1 MSVTKNYKK
10 MLEAADVDGIVQYF
24 TQTFVNKYYDLYCQ
38 QLQFGGFDYRKNY
51 RLKALLWSDGTAWIR
66 KNPVG
71 EPVVCQYTPSTWN
84 YDNLPATV
92 MLINKRNAPLSE
104 IPMTEQTV
112 DVDGAIV
119 WLRPNHKG
127 LEEDVNY
134 YIGKMAEAE
143 TCITIN
149 LAIQR
154 MPWII
159 ATEPENAA
167 KLKDLVKKIL
177 GNEISI
183 FTDIPKNEID
193 AITLPAPW
201 IVDKL
206 VAYEERLENKI
217 KTLLGI
223 DNQGG
228 YLNREQQNLDTT
240 NCNNDEINDSAEA
253 QKTELED
260 GFDRANKVL
269 GLHLTV
275 KQTSKPVEQI
285 GKKPQGGPK
294 DDLLDLQRTEQ

>member
-1 MSVTKNYKK
+1 MGVTKNYKK

-38 QLQFGGFDYRKNY
+38 QLRFGGFDYRKNY
-51 RLKALLWSDGTAWIR
+51 RLKALLWSEGTAWIR
-66 KNPVG
+66 KNPAG
-71 EPVVCQYTPSTWN
+71 EPVVCNYTTSSYN

-92 MLINKRNAPLSE
+92 QLVNTRDAPASE
-104 IPMTEQTV
+104 IPTTTQTV
-112 DVDGAIV
+112 DKDGVIV

-167 KLKDLVKKIL
+167 KLKDLIKKIFS
-177 GNEISI
+177 NEISI
-183 FTDIPKNEID
+183 FTDIPRNEID

-206 VAYEERLENKI
+206 TDYEERLKSEI
-217 KTLLGI
+217 KTLLGV
-223 DNQGG
+223 DNIGWQ
-228 YLNREQQNLDTT
+228 NREQQNLDTT
-240 NCNNDEINDSAEA
+240 NAANDEINDHAEA

-260 GFDRANKVL
+260 GFDRANEVL

-275 KQTSKPVEQI
+275 KQTSKPVTQI
-285 GKKPQGGPK
+285 GKKPEGGPK
-294 DDLLDLQRTEQ
+294 DDLLDAE

>member
-1 MSVTKNYKK
+1 MGATKNYKK

-38 QLQFGGFDYRKNY
+38 QLRFGGFDYRKNY
-51 RLKALLWSDGTAWIR
+51 RLKALLWSKGTAWIR
-66 KNPVG
+66 KNPAG
-71 EPVVCQYTPSTWN
+71 EPVVCEYTASSYN

-92 MLINKRNAPLSE
+92 QLVNTRDAPASE
-104 IPMTEQTV
+104 IPTTTQTV
-112 DVDGAIV
+112 DKDGVIV

-127 LEEDVNY
+127 LEEDVNN
-134 YIGKMAEAE
+134 YIGRMAEAE
-143 TCITIN
+143 SCITID

-167 KLKDLVKKIL
+167 KLKDLIKKIFS
-177 GNEISI
+177 NEISV
-183 FTDIPKNEID
+183 FTDIPRNEID

-206 VAYEERLENKI
+206 TAYEERLENKI
-217 KTLLGI
+217 KTLLGV

-228 YLNREQQNLDTT
+228 YLNSQQQNLDTT

-260 GFDRANKVL
+260 GFDRANEVL

-275 KQTSKPVEQI
+275 KQTSKPVTQI
-285 GKKPQGGPK
+285 GKKPEGGPK
-294 DDLLDLQRTEQ
+294 DELLDLSGAE

>member
-1 MSVTKNYKK
+1 MGVTKNYNK
-10 MLEAADVDGIVQYF
+10 MLEAADVEGLIRYF
-24 TQTFVNKYYDLYCQ
+24 KQVFVNKYYDLYCQ
-38 QLQFGGFDYRKNY
+38 QLRFGGFDYRKNY
-51 RLKALLWSDGTAWIR
+51 RLKALLWSEGTAWIR
-66 KNPVG
+66 KNPAG
-71 EPVVCQYTPSTWN
+71 EPVVCNYTASSYN

-92 MLINKRNAPLSE
+92 QLVNTRDAPASE
-104 IPMTEQTV
+104 IPTTTQTV
-112 DVDGAIV
+112 DKDGVIV

-134 YIGKMAEAE
+134 FIGKMAEAE

-167 KLKDLVKKIL
+167 KLKDLIEKIFS
-177 GNEISI
+177 NEISV
-183 FTDIPKNEID
+183 FTDIPRNEID

-206 VAYEERLENKI
+206 TAYEERLENKI
-217 KTLLGI
+217 KTLIGV

-228 YLNREQQNLDTT
+228 YLNSQQQNLDTT

-260 GFDRANKVL
+260 GFDRANEVL

-275 KQTSKPVEQI
+275 KQTSKPVTQI
-285 GKKPQGGPK
+285 GKKPEGGPK
-294 DDLLDLQRTEQ
+294 DDLLDAE

>member
-1 MSVTKNYKK
+1 MGVTKNYKK

-24 TQTFVNKYYDLYCQ
+24 TQTFINKYYDLYCQ
-38 QLQFGGFDYRKNY
+38 QLRFGGFDYRKNY
-51 RLKALLWSDGTAWIR
+51 RLKALLWSEGTAWIR
-66 KNPVG
+66 KNPAG
-71 EPVVCQYTPSTWN
+71 QPVVCGYTASSYN

-92 MLINKRNAPLSE
+92 QLVNTRDAPASE
-104 IPMTEQTV
+104 IPTTTQTV
-112 DVDGAIV
+112 DKDGVIV

-134 YIGKMAEAE
+134 YIGKLAEAE

-167 KLKDLVKKIL
+167 KLKDLMRKIL
-177 GNEISI
+177 SNEISI
-183 FTDIPKNEID
+183 FTDIPRNEID

-201 IVDKL
+201 IIDRL
-206 VAYEERLENKI
+206 TDYEERLKSEI
-217 KTLLGI
+217 KTLLGV
-223 DNQGG
+223 DNIGWQ
-228 YLNREQQNLDTT
+228 NREQQNVDTT
-240 NCNNDEINDSAEA
+240 NAANDEINDHADS

-260 GFDRANKVL
+260 GFDRANEVL

-275 KQTSKPVEQI
+275 KQTSKPVTQI
-285 GKKPQGGPK
+285 GKKPEGGPK
-294 DDLLDLQRTEQ
+294 DDLLDLRGAE

>member
-1 MSVTKNYKK
+1 MGVTKNYKK

-38 QLQFGGFDYRKNY
+38 QLRFGGFDYRKNY
-51 RLKALLWSDGTAWIR
+51 RLKALLWSEGTAWIR
-66 KNPVG
+66 KNPAG
-71 EPVVCQYTPSTWN
+71 EPVVCNYTVSSYN

-92 MLINKRNAPLSE
+92 QLVNTRDAPASE
-104 IPMTEQTV
+104 IPTTTQTV
-112 DVDGAIV
+112 DKDGVIV

-154 MPWII
+154 MPWIL
-159 ATEPENAA
+159 ATEPENAE
-167 KLKDLVKKIL
+167 KLKDLMKKIL

-206 VAYEERLENKI
+206 TDYEERLKSEI
-217 KTLLGI
+217 KTLLGV
-223 DNQGG
+223 DNIGWQ
-228 YLNREQQNLDTT
+228 NREQQNIDTT
-240 NCNNDEINDSAEA
+240 NAANDEINDHADS

-260 GFDRANKVL
+260 GFDRANEVL

-275 KQTSKPVEQI
+275 KQTSKPVTQI
-285 GKKPQGGPK
+285 GKKPEGGPK
-294 DDLLDLQRTEQ
+294 DDLLDLRGAE

>member
-38 QLQFGGFDYRKNY
+38 QLRFGGFDYRKNY
-51 RLKALLWSDGTAWIR
+51 RLKALLWSEGTAWIR
-66 KNPVG
+66 KNPAG
-71 EPVVCQYTPSTWN
+71 QPVVCNYTASSYN

-92 MLINKRNAPLSE
+92 QLVNTRDAPASE
-104 IPMTEQTV
+104 IPTTTQTV
-112 DVDGAIV
+112 DKDGVIV

-127 LEEDVNY
+127 LEEDVGY
-134 YIGKMAEAE
+134 YIGKLAEAE

-167 KLKDLVKKIL
+167 KLKDLMKKIL
-177 GNEISI
+177 SNEISI
-183 FTDIPKNEID
+183 FTDIPRNEID

-206 VAYEERLENKI
+206 TDYEERLKSEI
-217 KTLLGI
+217 KTLLGV
-223 DNQGG
+223 DNIGWQ
-228 YLNREQQNLDTT
+228 NRQQQNVDTT
-240 NCNNDEINDSAEA
+240 NAENDEINDHADS

-260 GFDRANKVL
+260 GFDRANEVL

-275 KQTSKPVEQI
+275 KQTSKPVTQI
-285 GKKPQGGPK
+285 AKKPEGGPK
-294 DDLLDLQRTEQ
+294 DDLLDAE

>member
-1 MSVTKNYKK
+1 MGVTKNYKK

-24 TQTFVNKYYDLYCQ
+24 TQTFVNKYFDLYCQ
-38 QLQFGGFDYRKNY
+38 QLRFGGFDYRKNY
-51 RLKALLWSDGTAWIR
+51 RLKALLWSEGTAWIR
-66 KNPVG
+66 KNPAG
-71 EPVVCQYTPSTWN
+71 QPVVCNYTASSYN

-92 MLINKRNAPLSE
+92 QLINTRDAPASE
-104 IPMTEQTV
+104 IPATTQTV
-112 DVDGAIV
+112 DKDGVIV

-167 KLKDLVKKIL
+167 KLKDLIKKIFS
-177 GNEISI
+177 NEISI
-183 FTDIPKNEID
+183 FTDIPRNEID

-206 VAYEERLENKI
+206 TDYEERLKSEI
-217 KTLLGI
+217 KTLLGV
-223 DNQGG
+223 DNIGWQ
-228 YLNREQQNLDTT
+228 NREQQNVDTT
-240 NCNNDEINDSAEA
+240 NAANDEINDHADS

-260 GFDRANKVL
+260 GFDRANEVL

-275 KQTSKPVEQI
+275 KQTSKPVTQI
-285 GKKPQGGPK
+285 AKSPEGGPK
-294 DDLLDLQRTEQ
+294 DDLLDAE

>member
-1 MSVTKNYKK
+1 MGVTKNYKK

-38 QLQFGGFDYRKNY
+38 QLRFGGFDYRKNY
-51 RLKALLWSDGTAWIR
+51 RLKALLWKNGTAWIR

-71 EPVVCQYTPSTWN
+71 EPVVCDYTATTYN

-92 MLINKRNAPLSE
+92 QLLNLKNAPASE

-159 ATEPENAA
+159 ATEPENAE
-167 KLKDLVKKIL
+167 KLKDLMKKIL

-183 FTDIPKNEID
+183 FTDIPRNEID

-206 VAYEERLENKI
+206 TDYEERLKSEI
-217 KTLLGI
+217 KTLLGV
-223 DNQGG
+223 DNIGWQ
-228 YLNREQQNLDTT
+228 NREQQNLDTT
-240 NCNNDEINDSAEA
+240 NAANDEINDHAEA

-275 KQTSKPVEQI
+275 KQTSKPVTQI
-285 GKKPQGGPK
+285 GKKPEGGPK
-294 DDLLDLQRTEQ
+294 DDLLDAE

>member
-10 MLEAADVDGIVQYF
+10 MLEAADVDGIVRYF

-66 KNPVG
+66 QNPDG

-167 KLKDLVKKIL
+167 NLKDLVKKIL
-177 GNEISI
+177 GN
-183 FTDIPKNEID
+183 
-193 AITLPAPW
+193 
-201 IVDKL
+201 
-206 VAYEERLENKI
+206 
-217 KTLLGI
+217 
-223 DNQGG
+223 
-228 YLNREQQNLDTT
+228 
-240 NCNNDEINDSAEA
+240 
-253 QKTELED
+253 
-260 GFDRANKVL
+260 
-269 GLHLTV
+269 
-275 KQTSKPVEQI
+275 
-285 GKKPQGGPK
+285 
-294 DDLLDLQRTEQ
+294 

>member
-1 MSVTKNYKK
+1 MGVTKNYKK

-24 TQTFVNKYYDLYCQ
+24 TQTFINKYYDLYCQ
-38 QLQFGGFDYRKNY
+38 QLRFGGFDYRKNY
-51 RLKALLWSDGTAWIR
+51 RLKALLWSEGTAWIR
-66 KNPVG
+66 KNPAG
-71 EPVVCQYTPSTWN
+71 EPVVCNYTASSYN

-92 MLINKRNAPLSE
+92 QLVNTRNAPASE
-104 IPMTEQTV
+104 IPATPQTV
-112 DVDGAIV
+112 DKDGVIV

-167 KLKDLVKKIL
+167 KLKDLMKKIL
-177 GNEISI
+177 SNEISI
-183 FTDIPKNEID
+183 FTDIPRNEID

-206 VAYEERLENKI
+206 TDYEERLKSEI
-217 KTLLGI
+217 KTLLGV
-223 DNQGG
+223 DNIGWQ
-228 YLNREQQNLDTT
+228 NREQQNVDTT
-240 NCNNDEINDSAEA
+240 NAANDEINDHAES

-260 GFDRANKVL
+260 GFDRANEVL

-275 KQTSKPVEQI
+275 KQTSKPVTQI
-285 GKKPQGGPK
+285 AKSPEGGPK
-294 DDLLDLQRTEQ
+294 DDLLDAE

>member
-1 MSVTKNYKK
+1 MGVTKNYKK

-24 TQTFVNKYYDLYCQ
+24 TQTFINKYYDLYCQ
-38 QLQFGGFDYRKNY
+38 QLRFGGFDYRKNY
-51 RLKALLWSDGTAWIR
+51 RLKALLWSEGTAWIR
-66 KNPVG
+66 KNPAG
-71 EPVVCQYTPSTWN
+71 QPVVCGYTASSYN

-92 MLINKRNAPLSE
+92 QLVNTRDAPASE
-104 IPMTEQTV
+104 IPTTTQTV
-112 DVDGAIV
+112 DKDGVIV

-167 KLKDLVKKIL
+167 KLKDLIKKIFS
-177 GNEISI
+177 NEISI
-183 FTDIPKNEID
+183 FTDIPRNEID

-201 IVDKL
+201 IIDKL
-206 VAYEERLENKI
+206 TDYEERLKSEI
-217 KTLLGI
+217 KTLLGV
-223 DNQGG
+223 DNIGWQ
-228 YLNREQQNLDTT
+228 NREQQNLDTT
-240 NCNNDEINDSAEA
+240 NAANDEINDHADS

-260 GFDRANKVL
+260 GFDRANEVL

-275 KQTSKPVEQI
+275 KQTSKPVTQI
-285 GKKPQGGPK
+285 GKKPEGGPK
-294 DDLLDLQRTEQ
+294 DDLLDAE

>member
-10 MLEAADVDGIVQYF
+10 MLEAADVDGIVQSF

-38 QLQFGGFDYRKNY
+38 QLQFGGLDYRKNY

-127 LEEDVNY
+127 LEEDVSY

-159 ATEPENAA
+159 ATEPENAE
-167 KLKDLVKKIL
+167 KLKDLMKKIL

-183 FTDIPKNEID
+183 FTDIPRNEID

-206 VAYEERLENKI
+206 TDYEERLKSEI
-217 KTLLGI
+217 KTLLGV
-223 DNQGG
+223 DNIGWQ
-228 YLNREQQNLDTT
+228 NREQQNLDTT
-240 NCNNDEINDSAEA
+240 NAANDEINDHAEA

-275 KQTSKPVEQI
+275 KQTSKPVTQI
-285 GKKPQGGPK
+285 GKKPEGGPK
-294 DDLLDLQRTEQ
+294 DDLLDAE

>member
-1 MSVTKNYKK
+1 MGVTKNYKK

-24 TQTFVNKYYDLYCQ
+24 TQTFINKYYDLYCQ
-38 QLQFGGFDYRKNY
+38 QLRFGGFDYRKNY
-51 RLKALLWSDGTAWIR
+51 RLKALLWSEGTAWIR
-66 KNPVG
+66 KNPAG
-71 EPVVCQYTPSTWN
+71 QPVVCGYTASSYN

-92 MLINKRNAPLSE
+92 QLVNTRDAPASE
-104 IPMTEQTV
+104 IPTTTQTV
-112 DVDGAIV
+112 DKDGVIV

-167 KLKDLVKKIL
+167 KLKDLMKKIL
-177 GNEISI
+177 SNEISI
-183 FTDIPKNEID
+183 FTDIPRNEID

-201 IVDKL
+201 IIDRL
-206 VAYEERLENKI
+206 TDYEERLKSEI
-217 KTLLGI
+217 KTLLGV
-223 DNQGG
+223 DNIGWQ
-228 YLNREQQNLDTT
+228 NREQQNVDTT
-240 NCNNDEINDSAEA
+240 NAANDEINDHAES

-260 GFDRANKVL
+260 GFDRANEVL

-275 KQTSKPVEQI
+275 KQTSKPVTQI
-285 GKKPQGGPK
+285 GKKPEGGPK
-294 DDLLDLQRTEQ
+294 DDLLDL

>member
-38 QLQFGGFDYRKNY
+38 QLRFGGFDYRKNY
-51 RLKALLWSDGTAWIR
+51 RLKALLWKNGTAWIR

-71 EPVVCQYTPSTWN
+71 EPVVCDYTISSYN

-92 MLINKRNAPLSE
+92 QLLNMRDAPASE
-104 IPMTEQTV
+104 IPMTTQTV
-112 DVDGAIV
+112 DKDGVIV

-167 KLKDLVKKIL
+167 KLKDLMKKIL

-183 FTDIPKNEID
+183 FTDIPRNEID

-201 IVDKL
+201 IIDKL
-206 VAYEERLENKI
+206 TDYEERQKSEI
-217 KTLLGI
+217 KTLLGV
-223 DNQGG
+223 DNIGWQ
-228 YLNREQQNLDTT
+228 NREQQNLDTT
-240 NCNNDEINDSAEA
+240 NAANDEINDHADS

-260 GFDRANKVL
+260 GFDRANEVL

-275 KQTSKPVEQI
+275 KQTSKPVTQI
-285 GKKPQGGPK
+285 GKKPEGGPK

>member
-1 MSVTKNYKK
+1 MGVTKNYKK

-24 TQTFVNKYYDLYCQ
+24 TQTFINKYYDLYCQ
-38 QLQFGGFDYRKNY
+38 QLRFGGFDYRKNY
-51 RLKALLWSDGTAWIR
+51 RLKALLWSEGTAWIR
-66 KNPVG
+66 KNPAG
-71 EPVVCQYTPSTWN
+71 EPVVCNYTASSYN

-92 MLINKRNAPLSE
+92 QLVNTRNAPASE
-104 IPMTEQTV
+104 IPATPQTV
-112 DVDGAIV
+112 DKDGVIV

-167 KLKDLVKKIL
+167 KLKDLMKKIL
-177 GNEISI
+177 SNEISI
-183 FTDIPKNEID
+183 FTDIPRNEID

-206 VAYEERLENKI
+206 TDYEERLKSEI
-217 KTLLGI
+217 KTLLGV
-223 DNQGG
+223 DNIGWQ
-228 YLNREQQNLDTT
+228 NREQQNVDTT
-240 NCNNDEINDSAEA
+240 NAANDEINDHADS

-260 GFDRANKVL
+260 GFDRANEVL

-275 KQTSKPVEQI
+275 KQTSKPVTQI
-285 GKKPQGGPK
+285 AKSPEGGPK
-294 DDLLDLQRTEQ
+294 DDLLDAE

>member
-1 MSVTKNYKK
+1 MGVTKNYKK

-38 QLQFGGFDYRKNY
+38 QLRFGGFDYRKNY
-51 RLKALLWSDGTAWIR
+51 RLKALLWSEGTAWIR
-66 KNPVG
+66 KNPAG
-71 EPVVCQYTPSTWN
+71 EPVVCNYTVSSYN

-92 MLINKRNAPLSE
+92 QLVNTRDAPASE
-104 IPMTEQTV
+104 IPTTTQTV
-112 DVDGAIV
+112 DKDGVIV

-159 ATEPENAA
+159 ATEPENAE
-167 KLKDLVKKIL
+167 KLKDLMKKIL

-206 VAYEERLENKI
+206 TDYEERLKSEI
-217 KTLLGI
+217 KTLLGV
-223 DNQGG
+223 DNIGWQ
-228 YLNREQQNLDTT
+228 NREQQNIDTT
-240 NCNNDEINDSAEA
+240 NAANDEINDHADS

-260 GFDRANKVL
+260 GFDRANEVL

-275 KQTSKPVEQI
+275 KQTSKPVTQI
-285 GKKPQGGPK
+285 GKKPEGGPK
-294 DDLLDLQRTEQ
+294 DDLLDLRGAE

>member
-1 MSVTKNYKK
+1 MGVTKNYKK

-24 TQTFVNKYYDLYCQ
+24 TQTFINKYYDLYCQ
-38 QLQFGGFDYRKNY
+38 QLRFGGFDYRKNY
-51 RLKALLWSDGTAWIR
+51 RLKALLWSEGTAWIR
-66 KNPVG
+66 KNPAG
-71 EPVVCQYTPSTWN
+71 QPVVCGYTASSYN

-92 MLINKRNAPLSE
+92 QLVNTRDAPASE
-104 IPMTEQTV
+104 IPTTTQTV
-112 DVDGAIV
+112 DKDGVIV

-167 KLKDLVKKIL
+167 KLKDLMKKIL
-177 GNEISI
+177 SNEISI
-183 FTDIPKNEID
+183 FTDIPRNEID

-201 IVDKL
+201 IIDRL
-206 VAYEERLENKI
+206 TDYEERLKSEI
-217 KTLLGI
+217 KTLLGV
-223 DNQGG
+223 DNIGWQ
-228 YLNREQQNLDTT
+228 NREQQNVDTT
-240 NCNNDEINDSAEA
+240 NAANDEINDHAES

-260 GFDRANKVL
+260 GFDRANEVL

-275 KQTSKPVEQI
+275 KQTSKPVTQI
-285 GKKPQGGPK
+285 AKTPEGGPK
-294 DDLLDLQRTEQ
+294 DDLLDL

>member
-1 MSVTKNYKK
+1 MGVTKNYKK
-10 MLEAADVDGIVQYF
+10 MLEAADVDGSVEYF

-38 QLQFGGFDYRKNY
+38 QLRFGGFDYRKNY
-51 RLKALLWSDGTAWIR
+51 RLKALLWSEGTAWIR
-66 KNPVG
+66 KNPAG
-71 EPVVCQYTPSTWN
+71 EPVVCNYTVSSYN

-92 MLINKRNAPLSE
+92 QLVNTRDAPASE
-104 IPMTEQTV
+104 IPTTTQTV
-112 DVDGAIV
+112 DKDGVIV

-159 ATEPENAA
+159 ATEPENAE
-167 KLKDLVKKIL
+167 KLKDLMKKIL

-206 VAYEERLENKI
+206 TDYEERLKSEI
-217 KTLLGI
+217 KTLLGV
-223 DNQGG
+223 DNIGWQ
-228 YLNREQQNLDTT
+228 NREQQNIDTT
-240 NCNNDEINDSAEA
+240 NAANDEINDHADS

-260 GFDRANKVL
+260 GFDRANEVL

-275 KQTSKPVEQI
+275 KQTSKPVTQI
-285 GKKPQGGPK
+285 GKKPEGGPK
-294 DDLLDLQRTEQ
+294 DDLLDLRGAE

>member
-1 MSVTKNYKK
+1 MGATKNYRK

-24 TQTFVNKYYDLYCQ
+24 TQTFINKYYDLYCQ
-38 QLQFGGFDYRKNY
+38 QLRFGGFDYRKNY
-51 RLKALLWSDGTAWIR
+51 RLKALLWSEGTAWIR
-66 KNPVG
+66 KNPAG
-71 EPVVCQYTPSTWN
+71 QPVVCGYTASSYN

-92 MLINKRNAPLSE
+92 QLVNTRDAPASE
-104 IPMTEQTV
+104 IPTTTQTV
-112 DVDGAIV
+112 DKDGVIV

-167 KLKDLVKKIL
+167 KLKDLMKKIL
-177 GNEISI
+177 SNEISI
-183 FTDIPKNEID
+183 FTDIPRNEID

-201 IVDKL
+201 IIDRL
-206 VAYEERLENKI
+206 TDYEERLKSEI
-217 KTLLGI
+217 KTLLGV
-223 DNQGG
+223 DNIGWQ
-228 YLNREQQNLDTT
+228 NREQQNIDTT
-240 NCNNDEINDSAEA
+240 NAANDEINDHAES

-260 GFDRANKVL
+260 GFDRANEVL

-275 KQTSKPVEQI
+275 KQTSKPVTQI
-285 GKKPQGGPK
+285 AKSPEGGPK
-294 DDLLDLQRTEQ
+294 DDLLDAE

>member
-1 MSVTKNYKK
+1 MGVTKNYKK

-38 QLQFGGFDYRKNY
+38 QLRFGGFDYRKNY
-51 RLKALLWSDGTAWIR
+51 RLKALLWKNGTAWIR

-71 EPVVCQYTPSTWN
+71 EPVVCDYTATTYN

-92 MLINKRNAPLSE
+92 QLLNLKNAPASE

-159 ATEPENAA
+159 ATEPENAE
-167 KLKDLVKKIL
+167 KLKDLMKKIL
-177 GNEISI
+177 GNDISI
-183 FTDIPKNEID
+183 FTDIPRNEID

-206 VAYEERLENKI
+206 TDYEERLKSEI
-217 KTLLGI
+217 KTLLGV
-223 DNQGG
+223 DNIGWQ
-228 YLNREQQNLDTT
+228 NREQQNLDTT
-240 NCNNDEINDSAEA
+240 NAANDEINDHAEA

-275 KQTSKPVEQI
+275 KQTSKPVTQI
-285 GKKPQGGPK
+285 GKKPEGGPK
-294 DDLLDLQRTEQ
+294 DDLLDAE

>member
-38 QLQFGGFDYRKNY
+38 QLRFGGFDYRKNY
-51 RLKALLWSDGTAWIR
+51 RLKALLWSEGTAWIR
-66 KNPVG
+66 KNPAG
-71 EPVVCQYTPSTWN
+71 QPVVCNYTVSSYN

-92 MLINKRNAPLSE
+92 QLVNTRDAPASE
-104 IPMTEQTV
+104 IPTTTQTV
-112 DVDGAIV
+112 DKDGVIV

-167 KLKDLVKKIL
+167 KLKDLIKKIFS
-177 GNEISI
+177 NEISI
-183 FTDIPKNEID
+183 FTDIPRNEID

-206 VAYEERLENKI
+206 TDYEERLKSEI
-217 KTLLGI
+217 KTLLGV
-223 DNQGG
+223 DNIGWQ
-228 YLNREQQNLDTT
+228 NREQQNLDTT
-240 NCNNDEINDSAEA
+240 NAANDEINDHADS

-260 GFDRANKVL
+260 GFDRANEVL

-275 KQTSKPVEQI
+275 KQTSKPVTQI
-285 GKKPQGGPK
+285 GKKPEGGPK
-294 DDLLDLQRTEQ
+294 DDLLDAE

>member
-1 MSVTKNYKK
+1 MGVTKNYKK

-38 QLQFGGFDYRKNY
+38 QLRFGGFDYRKNY
-51 RLKALLWSDGTAWIR
+51 RLKALLWSEGTAWIR
-66 KNPVG
+66 KNPAG
-71 EPVVCQYTPSTWN
+71 EPVVCNYTVSSYN

-92 MLINKRNAPLSE
+92 QLVNTRDAPASE
-104 IPMTEQTV
+104 IPHTTQTV
-112 DVDGAIV
+112 DKDGVIV

-159 ATEPENAA
+159 ATEPENAE
-167 KLKDLVKKIL
+167 KLKDLIKKIFS
-177 GNEISI
+177 NEISI
-183 FTDIPKNEID
+183 FTDIPRNEID

-206 VAYEERLENKI
+206 TDYEERLKSEI
-217 KTLLGI
+217 KTLLGV
-223 DNQGG
+223 DNIGWQ
-228 YLNREQQNLDTT
+228 NREQQNIDTT
-240 NCNNDEINDSAEA
+240 NAANDEINDHADS

-260 GFDRANKVL
+260 GFDRANEVL

-275 KQTSKPVEQI
+275 KQTSKPVTQI
-285 GKKPQGGPK
+285 GKKPEGGPK
-294 DDLLDLQRTEQ
+294 DDLLDL

>member
-1 MSVTKNYKK
+1 MGVTKNYKK

-38 QLQFGGFDYRKNY
+38 QLRFGGFDYRKNY
-51 RLKALLWSDGTAWIR
+51 RLKALLWSEGTAWIR
-66 KNPVG
+66 KNPAG
-71 EPVVCQYTPSTWN
+71 EPVVCNYTASSYN

-92 MLINKRNAPLSE
+92 QLVNTRDAPASE
-104 IPMTEQTV
+104 IPTTTQTV
-112 DVDGAIV
+112 DKDGVIV

-134 YIGKMAEAE
+134 YIGKLAEAE

-167 KLKDLVKKIL
+167 KLKDLIKKIFS
-177 GNEISI
+177 NEISI
-183 FTDIPKNEID
+183 FTDIPRNEID

-201 IVDKL
+201 IIDKL
-206 VAYEERLENKI
+206 TDYEERLKSEI
-217 KTLLGI
+217 KTLLGV
-223 DNQGG
+223 DNIGWQ
-228 YLNREQQNLDTT
+228 NREQQNLDTT
-240 NCNNDEINDSAEA
+240 NAANDEINDHAES

-260 GFDRANKVL
+260 GFDRANEVL

-275 KQTSKPVEQI
+275 KQTSKPVTQI
-285 GKKPQGGPK
+285 AKTPEGGPK
-294 DDLLDLQRTEQ
+294 DDLLDAE

>member
-24 TQTFVNKYYDLYCQ
+24 TQTFINKYYDLYCQ
-38 QLQFGGFDYRKNY
+38 QLRFGGFDYRKNY
-51 RLKALLWSDGTAWIR
+51 RLKALLWSEGTAWIR
-66 KNPVG
+66 KNPAG
-71 EPVVCQYTPSTWN
+71 EPVVCNYTASSYN

-92 MLINKRNAPLSE
+92 QLVNTRNAPASE
-104 IPMTEQTV
+104 IPATPQTV
-112 DVDGAIV
+112 DKDGVIV

-167 KLKDLVKKIL
+167 KLKDLMKKIL
-177 GNEISI
+177 SNEISI
-183 FTDIPKNEID
+183 FTDIPRNEID

-206 VAYEERLENKI
+206 TDYEERLKSEI
-217 KTLLGI
+217 KTLLGV
-223 DNQGG
+223 DNIGWQ
-228 YLNREQQNLDTT
+228 NREQQNVDTT
-240 NCNNDEINDSAEA
+240 NAANDEINDHAES

-260 GFDRANKVL
+260 GFDRANEVL

-275 KQTSKPVEQI
+275 KQTSKPVTQI
-285 GKKPQGGPK
+285 AKSPEGGPK
-294 DDLLDLQRTEQ
+294 DDLLDAE

>member
-1 MSVTKNYKK
+1 MGVTKNYKK

-24 TQTFVNKYYDLYCQ
+24 TQTLVNKYYDLYCQ
-38 QLQFGGFDYRKNY
+38 QLRFGGFDYRKNY
-51 RLKALLWSDGTAWIR
+51 RLKALLWKNGTAWIR

-71 EPVVCQYTPSTWN
+71 EPVVCDYTISSYN

-92 MLINKRNAPLSE
+92 QLLNMRDAPASE
-104 IPMTEQTV
+104 IPMTTQTV
-112 DVDGAIV
+112 DKDGVIV

-167 KLKDLVKKIL
+167 KLKDLMKKIL

-183 FTDIPKNEID
+183 FTDIPRNEID

-206 VAYEERLENKI
+206 TDYEERQKSEI
-217 KTLLGI
+217 KTLLGV
-223 DNQGG
+223 DNIGWQ
-228 YLNREQQNLDTT
+228 NREQQNLDTT
-240 NCNNDEINDSAEA
+240 NAANDEINDHADS

-260 GFDRANKVL
+260 GFDRANEVL

-275 KQTSKPVEQI
+275 KQTSKPVTQI
-285 GKKPQGGPK
+285 GKKPEGGPK

>member
-1 MSVTKNYKK
+1 MGVTKNYKK

-38 QLQFGGFDYRKNY
+38 QLRFGGFDYRKNY
-51 RLKALLWSDGTAWIR
+51 RLKALLWSEGTAWIR
-66 KNPVG
+66 KNPAG
-71 EPVVCQYTPSTWN
+71 QPVVCNYTVSSYN

-92 MLINKRNAPLSE
+92 QLVNTRDAPASE
-104 IPMTEQTV
+104 IPTTTQTV
-112 DVDGAIV
+112 DKDGVIV

-134 YIGKMAEAE
+134 YIGKLAEAE

-167 KLKDLVKKIL
+167 KLKDLMKKIL

-183 FTDIPKNEID
+183 FTDIPRNEID

-201 IVDKL
+201 IVDRL
-206 VAYEERLENKI
+206 TDYEERLKSEI
-217 KTLLGI
+217 KTLLGV
-223 DNQGG
+223 DNIGWQ
-228 YLNREQQNLDTT
+228 NRQQQNLDTT
-240 NCNNDEINDSAEA
+240 NAANDEINDHAEA

-260 GFDRANKVL
+260 GFDRANEVL

-275 KQTSKPVEQI
+275 KQTSKPVTQI
-285 GKKPQGGPK
+285 GKKPEGGPK
-294 DDLLDLQRTEQ
+294 DDLLDAE

>member
-1 MSVTKNYKK
+1 MGVTKNYKK

-24 TQTFVNKYYDLYCQ
+24 TQTFINKYYDLYCQ
-38 QLQFGGFDYRKNY
+38 QLRFGGFDYRKNY
-51 RLKALLWSDGTAWIR
+51 RLKALLWSEGTAWIR
-66 KNPVG
+66 KNPAG
-71 EPVVCQYTPSTWN
+71 QPVVCGYTASSYN

-92 MLINKRNAPLSE
+92 QLVNTRDAPASE
-104 IPMTEQTV
+104 IPTTPQTV
-112 DVDGAIV
+112 DKDGVIV

-127 LEEDVNY
+127 LEEDVCY

-167 KLKDLVKKIL
+167 KLKDLMKKIL
-177 GNEISI
+177 SNEISI
-183 FTDIPKNEID
+183 FTDIPRNEID

-206 VAYEERLENKI
+206 TAYEERLENKI
-217 KTLLGI
+217 KTLIGV

-228 YLNREQQNLDTT
+228 YLNSQQQNLDTT

-260 GFDRANKVL
+260 GFDRANEVL

-275 KQTSKPVEQI
+275 KQTSKPVTQI
-285 GKKPQGGPK
+285 GKKPEGGPK
-294 DDLLDLQRTEQ
+294 DDLLDLRGAE

>member
-1 MSVTKNYKK
+1 MGVTKNYKK

-38 QLQFGGFDYRKNY
+38 QLRFGGFDYRKNY
-51 RLKALLWSDGTAWIR
+51 RLKALLWSEGTAWIR
-66 KNPVG
+66 KNPAG
-71 EPVVCQYTPSTWN
+71 EPVVCNYTVSSYN

-92 MLINKRNAPLSE
+92 QLVNTRDAPASE
-104 IPMTEQTV
+104 IPTTTQTV
-112 DVDGAIV
+112 DKDGVIV

-159 ATEPENAA
+159 ATEPENAE
-167 KLKDLVKKIL
+167 KLKDLMKKIL
-177 GNEISI
+177 SNEISI
-183 FTDIPKNEID
+183 FTDIPRNEID

-206 VAYEERLENKI
+206 TDYEERLKSEI
-217 KTLLGI
+217 KTLLGV
-223 DNQGG
+223 DNIGWQ
-228 YLNREQQNLDTT
+228 NREQQNIDTT
-240 NCNNDEINDSAEA
+240 NAANDEINDHADS

-260 GFDRANKVL
+260 GFDRANEVL

-275 KQTSKPVEQI
+275 KQTSKPVTQI
-285 GKKPQGGPK
+285 GKKPEGGPK
-294 DDLLDLQRTEQ
+294 DDLLDL

>member
-1 MSVTKNYKK
+1 MGVTKNYKK

-24 TQTFVNKYYDLYCQ
+24 TQTFINKYFDLYCQ
-38 QLQFGGFDYRKNY
+38 QLRFGGFDYRKNY
-51 RLKALLWSDGTAWIR
+51 RLKALLWSEGTAWIR
-66 KNPVG
+66 KNPAG
-71 EPVVCQYTPSTWN
+71 QPVVCGYTASSYN

-92 MLINKRNAPLSE
+92 QLVNTRDAPASE
-104 IPMTEQTV
+104 IPTTTQTV
-112 DVDGAIV
+112 DKDGVIV

-167 KLKDLVKKIL
+167 KLKDLMKKIL
-177 GNEISI
+177 SNEISI
-183 FTDIPKNEID
+183 FTDIPRNEID

-201 IVDKL
+201 IIDKL
-206 VAYEERLENKI
+206 TAYEERLENKI

-223 DNQGG
+223 DCQGG
-228 YLNREQQNLDTT
+228 HITAAEQMNLDTV

-260 GFDRANKVL
+260 GFDRANEVL

-275 KQTSKPVEQI
+275 KQTSKPVTQI
-285 GKKPQGGPK
+285 GKKPEGGPK
-294 DDLLDLQRTEQ
+294 DDLLDL